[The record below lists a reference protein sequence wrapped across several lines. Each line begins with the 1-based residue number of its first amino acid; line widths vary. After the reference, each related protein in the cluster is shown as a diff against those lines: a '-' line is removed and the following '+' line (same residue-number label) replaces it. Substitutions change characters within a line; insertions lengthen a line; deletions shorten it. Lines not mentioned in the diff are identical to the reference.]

1 MPLASIPS
9 PSQGVWYLG
18 FVPIRAYA
26 LCIVLGVIVAVWL
39 SERRWR
45 ARGGEAGTIVD
56 IAVPAVIFGLIGG
69 RLYHV
74 ITDWQ
79 TYFGSRAIKEPYQA
93 LFIWEGG
100 LGIWGAIALGGV
112 GVWWS
117 VRRRGISMSAVA
129 DTVAPGIA
137 FAQAIGRWGNWFN
150 QELYGGPT
158 TLPWG
163 LEIDVDHG
171 GEPGVL
177 YHPTFLYESIWDLA
191 LGFVLLFAGRRFAL
205 HYGRLFALYVAGY
218 TLGRFWIEGLRI
230 DPVGGVDHAVT
241 LLGLRINQWTSIVL
255 FLGALV
261 YLYVTRNKDSVEI
274 VVPPTATYAG
284 PSESGD
290 SETASSEGD
299 TSASASDPDSAPSDP
314 SDPDSASDPAA
325 GSGAAEAASK
335 SGDAASEGGDGAKE
349 TSAAAAETSAADAEA
364 SAAADEDAEAE
375 APGDGKPAAVSSAAA
390 ETPVAEAPVAKASA
404 AETSAAETPAAEDD
418 GTPAESARAAGDQ
431 PSEDVRASDDPAE
444 SAPAEDDR
452 VDADRAEGDV
462 PDPDAVKK
470 EKNSR

>member
-18 FVPIRAYA
+18 IIPIRAYA

-39 SERRWR
+39 SERRWQ
-45 ARGGEAGTIVD
+45 ARGGQKGTIVD

-79 TYFGSRAIKEPYQA
+79 TYFGSRAIKEPIQA

-100 LGIWGAIALGGV
+100 LGIWGAISLGALG
-112 GVWWS
+112 VWFA
-117 VRRRGISMSAVA
+117 VRKRGISMSAVA

-150 QELYGGPT
+150 QELYGSPT

-163 LEIDVDHG
+163 LEIDADHG

-177 YHPTFLYESIWDLA
+177 YHPTFLYESLWDVA

-205 HYGRLFALYVAGY
+205 RHGRLFALYVAGY

-241 LLGLRINQWTSIVL
+241 FLGLRINQWTSIVL
-255 FLGALV
+255 FVAALA
-261 YLYVTRNKDSVEI
+261 YFWLSRNRDSVEI
-274 VVPPTATYAG
+274 VAPADPAHPADQADA
-284 PSESGD
+284 D
-290 SETASSEGD
+290 SEDTQEPTSADDGEDAPSPRPSAD
-299 TSASASDPDSAPSDP
+299 TSKDPEATD
-314 SDPDSASDPAA
+314 DPAPETDKTTDA
-325 GSGAAEAASK
+325 EVTDAPAPAAEK
-335 SGDAASEGGDGAKE
+335 
-349 TSAAAAETSAADAEA
+349 AE
-364 SAAADEDAEAE
+364 
-375 APGDGKPAAVSSAAA
+375 KP
-390 ETPVAEAPVAKASA
+390 EK
-404 AETSAAETPAAEDD
+404 AEDD
-418 GTPAESARAAGDQ
+418 GAKDAPPTADDVTPADGVE
-431 PSEDVRASDDPAE
+431 ASDAE
-444 SAPAEDDR
+444 
-452 VDADRAEGDV
+452 VV
-462 PDPDAVKK
+462 TK

>member
-1 MPLASIPS
+1 MPLLSIPS

-18 FVPIRAYA
+18 VIPIRAYA

-45 ARGGEAGTIVD
+45 ARGGQKGTIID

-79 TYFGSRAIKEPYQA
+79 TYFGSRAIKEPIQA

-100 LGIWGAIALGGV
+100 LGIWGAIALGAV
-112 GVWWS
+112 GVLWA
-117 VRRRGISMSAVA
+117 VRKRGISFSAVA

-150 QELYGGPT
+150 QELYGSPT

-177 YHPTFLYESIWDLA
+177 YHPTFLYESIWDVA
-191 LGFVLLFAGRRFAL
+191 LGFVLIYAGRRFAL
-205 HYGRLFALYVAGY
+205 HHGRLFALYVAGY

-241 LLGLRINQWTSIVL
+241 FLGMRINQWTSIVL
-255 FLGALV
+255 FVGALI
-261 YLYVTRNKDSVEI
+261 YLWATRHKEGVEV
-274 VVPPTATYAG
+274 VVPPSDPVADPAHPADQADAG
-284 PSESGD
+284 EESGK
-290 SETASSEGD
+290 
-299 TSASASDPDSAPSDP
+299 
-314 SDPDSASDPAA
+314 
-325 GSGAAEAASK
+325 AAEATDGEKEEPDTAGESSDTAEKPGTAGKTASA
-335 SGDAASEGGDGAKE
+335 GDETGEDG
-349 TSAAAAETSAADAEA
+349 SSAAETGETGETGSTESGTAVTRGADGDEAAGDEA
-364 SAAADEDAEAE
+364 PRDE
-375 APGDGKPAAVSSAAA
+375 APGDK
-390 ETPVAEAPVAKASA
+390 AEAV
-404 AETSAAETPAAEDD
+404 T
-418 GTPAESARAAGDQ
+418 
-431 PSEDVRASDDPAE
+431 
-444 SAPAEDDR
+444 
-452 VDADRAEGDV
+452 
-462 PDPDAVKK
+462 K
-470 EKNSR
+470 EKNPR

>member
-18 FVPIRAYA
+18 IIPIRAYA
-26 LCIVLGVIVAVWL
+26 LCIVLGVVVAVWL
-39 SERRWR
+39 SERRWV
-45 ARGGEAGTIVD
+45 ARGGQKGTIID

-112 GVWWS
+112 GVWWA
-117 VRRRGISMSAVA
+117 VRKRGISMSAVA

-177 YHPTFLYESIWDLA
+177 YHPTFLYESLWDVA
-191 LGFVLLFAGRRFAL
+191 LGFLLILAGKRFTL
-205 HYGRLFALYVAGY
+205 RHGRLFALYVAGY

-241 LLGLRINQWTSIVL
+241 FLGLRLNQWTSIVL
-255 FLGALV
+255 FVGALV
-261 YLYVTRNKDSVEI
+261 YLWVTRNKDTEER
-274 VVPPTATYAG
+274 VVPLDLTVDPAH
-284 PSESGD
+284 ESGQAD
-290 SETASSEGD
+290 PGSSD
-299 TSASASDPDSAPSDP
+299 AP
-314 SDPDSASDPAA
+314 AVV
-325 GSGAAEAASK
+325 AAEAADRSEEGDGPADSAEPAEP
-335 SGDAASEGGDGAKE
+335 SGTDADDDADDDAA
-349 TSAAAAETSAADAEA
+349 T
-364 SAAADEDAEAE
+364 
-375 APGDGKPAAVSSAAA
+375 
-390 ETPVAEAPVAKASA
+390 
-404 AETSAAETPAAEDD
+404 
-418 GTPAESARAAGDQ
+418 
-431 PSEDVRASDDPAE
+431 
-444 SAPAEDDR
+444 
-452 VDADRAEGDV
+452 
-462 PDPDAVKK
+462 K
-470 EKNSR
+470 EKNPR

>member
-26 LCIVLGVIVAVWL
+26 LCIVLGVIFAVWL

-45 ARGGEAGTIVD
+45 ARGGQAGTIID
-56 IAVPAVIFGLIGG
+56 ISVPAVIFGLIGG

-79 TYFGSRAIKEPYQA
+79 TYFGDRAIKKPYQA

-100 LGIWGAIALGGV
+100 LGIWGAVALGGV
-112 GVWWS
+112 GVWLAC
-117 VRRRGISMSAVA
+117 RRRGLSLSAVA
-129 DTVAPGIA
+129 DTVAPGII

-163 LEIDVDHG
+163 LEIDQLHG

-177 YHPTFLYESIWDLA
+177 YHPTFLYESIWDVL
-191 LGFVLLFAGRRFAL
+191 LGFALLWAGKRFAL
-205 HYGRLFALYVAGY
+205 HHGRLFALYVAGY

-241 LLGLRINQWTSIVL
+241 LLGLRLNQWTSIVV
-255 FLGALV
+255 FIGALV
-261 YLYVTRNKDSVEI
+261 YFWLTRNKDSEEFI
-274 VVPPTATYAG
+274 L
-284 PSESGD
+284 
-290 SETASSEGD
+290 
-299 TSASASDPDSAPSDP
+299 
-314 SDPDSASDPAA
+314 PA
-325 GSGAAEAASK
+325 
-335 SGDAASEGGDGAKE
+335 DVR
-349 TSAAAAETSAADAEA
+349 AAAASGPDPAHGVDQADSVGDADTASEATAEAGEADKAPDDTPDPEVVRADAP
-364 SAAADEDAEAE
+364 AAA
-375 APGDGKPAAVSSAAA
+375 V
-390 ETPVAEAPVAKASA
+390 VAEDVAPKEEPASEKSA
-404 AETSAAETPAAEDD
+404 AEEPAAEE
-418 GTPAESARAAGDQ
+418 P
-431 PSEDVRASDDPAE
+431 VRE
-444 SAPAEDDR
+444 ELVREDDAR
-452 VDADRAEGDV
+452 EDDATPKQEET
-462 PDPDAVKK
+462 PEAVQQ

>member
-18 FVPIRAYA
+18 VIPIRAYA
-26 LCIVLGVIVAVWL
+26 LCIVLGVVVAVWL

-45 ARGGEAGTIVD
+45 ARGGQKGTIID

-79 TYFGSRAIKEPYQA
+79 TYFGDNRVKEPYQA

-100 LGIWGAIALGGV
+100 LGIWGAVALGGV
-112 GVWWS
+112 GVWLS
-117 VRRRGISMSAVA
+117 VRKRGISMGAVA

-150 QELYGGPT
+150 QELYGSPT

-163 LEIDVDHG
+163 LEIDIDHG

-177 YHPTFLYESIWDLA
+177 YHPTFLYESLWDVA
-191 LGFVLLFAGRRFAL
+191 LGFVLIFAGRRFAL
-205 HYGRLFALYVAGY
+205 HHGRLFAVYVAGY

-241 LLGLRINQWTSIVL
+241 LLGLRLNQWTSIVV

-261 YLYVTRNKDSVEI
+261 YLWAVRNKDSAEV
-274 VVPPTATYAG
+274 VVPPSDLGAG
-284 PSESGD
+284 PGADPADPAHSADQADTD
-290 SETASSEGD
+290 S
-299 TSASASDPDSAPSDP
+299 PDSAADSSDS
-314 SDPDSASDPAA
+314 SDSPDSSDD
-325 GSGAAEAASK
+325 GSS
-335 SGDAASEGGDGAKE
+335 SAASEDAVEATASDE
-349 TSAAAAETSAADAEA
+349 TSAAEA
-364 SAAADEDAEAE
+364 SAAASEPKPDEGAGAEGDSTDTGRTETSDAQ
-375 APGDGKPAAVSSAAA
+375 AAS
-390 ETPVAEAPVAKASA
+390 
-404 AETSAAETPAAEDD
+404 AETSDADAASAET
-418 GTPAESARAAGDQ
+418 S
-431 PSEDVRASDDPAE
+431 
-444 SAPAEDDR
+444 
-452 VDADRAEGDV
+452 DAD
-462 PDPDAVKK
+462 AVSK
-470 EKNSR
+470 EKNTR

>member
-18 FVPIRAYA
+18 IIPIRAYA

-45 ARGGEAGTIVD
+45 ARGGQKGTIID

-79 TYFGSRAIKEPYQA
+79 TYFGSRAIKEPYKA

-100 LGIWGAIALGGV
+100 LGIWGAVALGAV

-117 VRRRGISMSAVA
+117 LRKSGISMGAIA

-150 QELYGGPT
+150 QELYGSPT

-163 LEIDVDHG
+163 LEIDVEHG

-177 YHPTFLYESIWDLA
+177 YHPTFLYESLWDVA
-191 LGFVLLFAGRRFAL
+191 LGFVLIFAGRKFAL
-205 HYGRLFALYVAGY
+205 HHGRLFALYVAGY

-241 LLGLRINQWTSIVL
+241 FLGMRINQWTSIVL
-255 FLGALV
+255 FVGALI
-261 YLYVTRNKDSVEI
+261 YLWVARNKDGVEV
-274 VVPPTATYAG
+274 VVPPSDTADPAHPSDQADSGSTDTAGAEGSSAEAAADTGEERGKESDDTGTATDTGTAAETGAATDAG
-284 PSESGD
+284 AATDETGEDGGVVAGSG
-290 SETASSEGD
+290 ETATSAETETPKDGGSEDESLQGSADDGLRANDGRTENGTAEISGTDGDAQSTDAQSRDAQPTDGESEGD
-299 TSASASDPDSAPSDP
+299 VR
-314 SDPDSASDPAA
+314 
-325 GSGAAEAASK
+325 AE
-335 SGDAASEGGDGAKE
+335 DE
-349 TSAAAAETSAADAEA
+349 TRAADTA
-364 SAAADEDAEAE
+364 
-375 APGDGKPAAVSSAAA
+375 
-390 ETPVAEAPVAKASA
+390 
-404 AETSAAETPAAEDD
+404 
-418 GTPAESARAAGDQ
+418 
-431 PSEDVRASDDPAE
+431 
-444 SAPAEDDR
+444 
-452 VDADRAEGDV
+452 
-462 PDPDAVKK
+462 DAVTKG
-470 EKNSR
+470 KNSR